1 MIKRIISLPFF
12 AVFVLIAAIALWV
25 KYCVNF
31 IKFGGEAIVYTNAN
45 QRKTILDIYERLE
58 K

>member
-12 AVFVLIAAIALWV
+12 AVFVLIAVIALWV
-25 KYCVNF
+25 KYCMNF
-31 IKFGGEAIVYTNAN
+31 IKFGGEAIIYTNAN
-45 QRKTILDIYERLE
+45 QRKTILDIYDRLE